1 MSTIITIA
9 VQDILPD
16 RESIL
21 RAQGITDNG
30 RVSERI
36 GGSVDEAIG
45 LFEQLAKPTAITRE
59 ISAADFGLIYHGLG
73 RNEQPGPIEGVYR
86 DGRHLLVFAAT
97 VGPAVSV
104 RISELFTAGEFVL
117 GNCLDAAASEGADR
131 ISTRLETMF
140 AKTLIARGI
149 PDDQTVVFAYSPGYC
164 GWHISAQKA
173 LFGFLRPEQIG
184 ITLRE
189 SFLMEPLKS
198 VSGALIAGPREIHIF
213 EGTYPF
219 CAQCRTQP
227 CRARIDALKH

>member
-1 MSTIITIA
+1 MSTIITIT
-9 VQDILPD
+9 VRDILPD

-21 RAQGITDNG
+21 RAQGITGNG

-45 LFEQLAKPTAITRE
+45 LFEQLAKPKAITRE

-73 RNEQPGPIEGVYR
+73 RNERPGPIEGVYR
-86 DGRHLLVFAAT
+86 KGRHLLVFAAT

-104 RISELFTAGEFVL
+104 RISELFAAGEFVL

-131 ISTRLETMF
+131 ISARLEATL

-149 PDDQTVVFAYSPGYC
+149 PDDQAVVYAYSPGYC

-173 LFGFLRPEQIG
+173 LLEYLHPEQID

-198 VSGALIAGPREIHIF
+198 VSGVLIAGPKEIHIF

-227 CRARIDALKH
+227 CRARIDALRH

>member
-1 MSTIITIA
+1 MSTIVTIT

-36 GGSVDEAIG
+36 SGSVDEAIG
-45 LFEQLAKPTAITRE
+45 LFEQLAKPRAITRE
-59 ISAADFGLIYHGLG
+59 ISAADFGLIYQGLG
-73 RNEQPGPIEGVYR
+73 QNEQPGPIEEVYR
-86 DGRHLLVFAAT
+86 QGRHLTAFAAT
-97 VGPAVSV
+97 VGPSMCVS
-104 RISELFTAGEFVL
+104 ISELFTAGEFVL

-140 AKTLIARGI
+140 AETLVARGI

-164 GWHISAQKA
+164 GWHISAQRA

-198 VSGALIAGPREIHIF
+198 ISGALIAGPRNIHIF
-213 EGTYPF
+213 EGNYPF

-227 CRARIDALKH
+227 CRARIDALNH